1 MKIKKNSLIVFFVS
15 IVVYILSIELLNH
28 YYLGDQ
34 RFYIR
39 FYDLI
44 YGVSFLKIAPIAIST
59 LSSAEPISW
68 LILWLGSN
76 LSIDKNIWISLL
88 NSLMAGGL
96 TKLLINYQTPFYVIV
111 LTLTNFYFIVLLT
124 GAERLKIAYLIL
136 IIALLFKG
144 KSRIFLF
151 LLSPLAHLQS
161 FILLISLYC
170 AHLCDDFIV
179 FLKKFA
185 FSKRMFKS
193 TLTLLIIG
201 AVLALIMQ
209 EAILKKL
216 FGYISFD
223 FTLLKIINITILYF
237 LSLIITNRKLEM
249 TFAFIPLFIA
259 AALLGG
265 TRVNMIAFTVVFG
278 FLLFQKQV
286 SHPLFILLLLYYT
299 IKSVLFIK
307 NIYIFNN
314 GFGGSLW

>member
-1 MKIKKNSLIVFFVS
+1 
-15 IVVYILSIELLNH
+15 
-28 YYLGDQ
+28 
-34 RFYIR
+34 
-39 FYDLI
+39 
-44 YGVSFLKIAPIAIST
+44 
-59 LSSAEPISW
+59 
-68 LILWLGSN
+68 
-76 LSIDKNIWISLL
+76 
-88 NSLMAGGL
+88 
-96 TKLLINYQTPFYVIV
+96 
-111 LTLTNFYFIVLLT
+111 
-124 GAERLKIAYLIL
+124 
-136 IIALLFKG
+136 
-144 KSRIFLF
+144 
-151 LLSPLAHLQS
+151 
-161 FILLISLYC
+161 
-170 AHLCDDFIV
+170 
-179 FLKKFA
+179 
-185 FSKRMFKS
+185 MFKS

-278 FLLFQKQV
+278 FLLFQKRV
-286 SHPLFILLLLYYT
+286 SHPLFILLLLYYS
-299 IKSVLFIK
+299 IKSVPFIK